1 MFPGALLDD
10 FGYQIHG
17 AKHSPPSSD
26 ALVALWAQIQYGS
39 KHSPPSPDALV
50 PLRAENQ
57 ELEIRHDIFMKN
69 IDFSMFQGSKV

>member
-17 AKHSPPSSD
+17 AKHSPPSPD
-26 ALVALWAQIQYGS
+26 ALVAL
-39 KHSPPSPDALV
+39 
-50 PLRAENQ
+50 RAENP

-69 IDFSMFQGSKV
+69 IDFSMFQGSIV